1 MKNLFLILAAS
12 GFMLTAC
19 GESKSNAKSSAE
31 LPLECNEVVE
41 KQVQLFKEQNR
52 TEAEI
57 AAARK
62 DFESGFKKLD
72 AAQAAEICKKQLHT
86 SSLNN

>member
-19 GESKSNAKSSAE
+19 GETKSNTGSSAE

-52 TEAEI
+52 TDEEI
-57 AAARK
+57 EAARE

-72 AAQAAEICKKQLHT
+72 ATQAAEICKKQLQSSIT
-86 SSLNN
+86 S

>member
-12 GFMLTAC
+12 GFMLAAC
-19 GESKSNAKSSAE
+19 GESKSNANSSAE

-52 TEAEI
+52 TDAEI
-57 AAARK
+57 EAARK

-72 AAQAAEICKKQLHT
+72 AAQAAEICKKQLRSSIT
-86 SSLNN
+86 S

>member
-19 GESKSNAKSSAE
+19 GESKSNTGSSAE

-41 KQVQLFKEQNR
+41 KQVQLFKEHNR
-52 TEAEI
+52 TDAEI
-57 AAARK
+57 EAARK
-62 DFESGFKKLD
+62 DFEAGLKKLD
-72 AAQAAEICKKQLHT
+72 AAQATAICKKQLQSSIT
-86 SSLNN
+86 S

>member
-1 MKNLFLILAAS
+1 MLTAS
-12 GFMLTAC
+12 TFMLTAC
-19 GESKSNAKSSAE
+19 GEGKSNTSNNTE

-52 TEAEI
+52 TDAEI
-57 AAARK
+57 EAARK

-72 AAQAAEICKKQLHT
+72 AAQASEICKKQLQSSTT
-86 SSLNN
+86 S

>member
-12 GFMLTAC
+12 GFMLAAC
-19 GESKSNAKSSAE
+19 GESKSNSSSSAE
-31 LPLECNEVVE
+31 LPLECNEVIE

-52 TEAEI
+52 TDAEI
-57 AAARK
+57 EAARK

-72 AAQAAEICKKQLHT
+72 AAQAAEICKKQLRSSIT
-86 SSLNN
+86 S

>member
-19 GESKSNAKSSAE
+19 GETKSNTGSSAE
-31 LPLECNEVVE
+31 LPLECNEVIE

-52 TEAEI
+52 TDAEI
-57 AAARK
+57 EAARK

-72 AAQAAEICKKQLHT
+72 RVEAAKICK
-86 SSLNN
+86 N

>member
-12 GFMLTAC
+12 GFMLAAC
-19 GESKSNAKSSAE
+19 SESKSNANSSAE
-31 LPLECNEVVE
+31 LPLECNEVIE

-52 TEAEI
+52 TDAEI
-57 AAARK
+57 EAARK

-72 AAQAAEICKKQLHT
+72 AAQAAGICKKQLQSSKT
-86 SSLNN
+86 S

>member
-19 GESKSNAKSSAE
+19 GESKSNANSSAE

-52 TEAEI
+52 TDAEI
-57 AAARK
+57 EAARK
-62 DFESGFKKLD
+62 DFEAGFKKLD
-72 AAQAAEICKKQLHT
+72 AAQATAICKKQLQSSIT
-86 SSLNN
+86 S

>member
-19 GESKSNAKSSAE
+19 GETKSNTGSSAE
-31 LPLECNEVVE
+31 LPLECNEVIE

-52 TEAEI
+52 TDAEI
-57 AAARK
+57 EAARK

-72 AAQAAEICKKQLHT
+72 AAQAAEKSKKQLRSSIT
-86 SSLNN
+86 S

>member
-1 MKNLFLILAAS
+1 MKYLFLILAAS

-19 GESKSNAKSSAE
+19 GESKSNTNSSAE

-41 KQVQLFKEQNR
+41 KQLKFFEEQNR
-52 TEAEI
+52 TDAEI
-57 AAARK
+57 EAARK

-72 AAQAAEICKKQLHT
+72 AAQAAEICKKQLQSPIT
-86 SSLNN
+86 S

>member
-1 MKNLFLILAAS
+1 
-12 GFMLTAC
+12 MLTAC
-19 GESKSNAKSSAE
+19 DVSISNSTE
-31 LPLECNEVVE
+31 LPLKCNEVVE

-52 TEAEI
+52 TETEV

-72 AAQAAEICKKQLHT
+72 RVEAAKICK
-86 SSLNN
+86 N

>member
-12 GFMLTAC
+12 GFMLAAY
-19 GESKSNAKSSAE
+19 GKSKSNANSSAE
-31 LPLECNEVVE
+31 LPLECNEVIE

-52 TEAEI
+52 TDAEI
-57 AAARK
+57 EAARK

-72 AAQAAEICKKQLHT
+72 AAQAAEICKKQLRSSIT
-86 SSLNN
+86 S

>member
-12 GFMLTAC
+12 GLMLTAC
-19 GESKSNAKSSAE
+19 GETKSNTGSAE
-31 LPLECNEVVE
+31 LPLECNEVIE

-52 TEAEI
+52 TDAEI
-57 AAARK
+57 EAARK

-72 AAQAAEICKKQLHT
+72 AAQAAEICKKQLQSSIT
-86 SSLNN
+86 S

>member
-19 GESKSNAKSSAE
+19 GETKSNTGSSAE
-31 LPLECNEVVE
+31 LPLECNEVIE

-52 TEAEI
+52 TDAEI
-57 AAARK
+57 EAARK

-72 AAQAAEICKKQLHT
+72 AAQAAGICKMQLQSSKT
-86 SSLNN
+86 S

>member
-19 GESKSNAKSSAE
+19 GETKSNTGSSAE
-31 LPLECNEVVE
+31 LPLECNEVIE

-52 TEAEI
+52 TDAEI
-57 AAARK
+57 EAARK

-72 AAQAAEICKKQLHT
+72 AAQATAICKKQLQSSIT
-86 SSLNN
+86 S

>member
-1 MKNLFLILAAS
+1 MKNLFLIWAAS
-12 GFMLTAC
+12 GFLLTAC
-19 GESKSNAKSSAE
+19 GESKSNSSSSAE

-41 KQVQLFKEQNR
+41 KQLKLFKEQNR
-52 TEAEI
+52 TDAEI
-57 AAARK
+57 EAARK

-72 AAQAAEICKKQLHT
+72 TVQAAEICKKQLHT